1 MAPALNTI
9 PDAPADE
16 AAPLTAAPQ
25 SKTSI
30 KGLVAGAAVASFILG
45 LMAATAVTSAA
56 APRAPAAF
64 SVRHSS
70 VQLQT
75 EGRCLTARTHK
86 EKAFVD
92 IKPCGYYPDSQSW
105 DINGD
110 QIRLSGTSLC
120 LDGLGGSLF
129 NTGRHDKFGLYDC
142 KDSVNQKFSWENGG
156 LALSTPLNLKHPGV
170 LCVETRGNDVVP
182 AEKAKVSCQSWEI
195 TDGPTPAPPPT
206 PRPATPTF
214 KNCPWNYDKQCT
226 NDSDCVSPGFNDCQ
240 KCHIGSGSTM
250 NICGPKSAPPPTPS
264 PAGKGKCN
272 TQLSPKSQG
281 ARSCNP
287 KYNEEDFPYYNREC
301 SGNGKCSTCR
311 KSTTSKHFNGHNWSG
326 YCMDPNDE

>member
-1 MAPALNTI
+1 MAETEVITLSSDSEDDQPA
-9 PDAPADE
+9 P
-16 AAPLTAAPQ
+16 
-25 SKTSI
+25 
-30 KGLVAGAAVASFILG
+30 
-45 LMAATAVTSAA
+45 AA

-70 VQLQT
+70 VQLRT

-129 NTGRHDKFGLYDC
+129 NTGRHNKFGLYQC

-206 PRPATPTF
+206 P
-214 KNCPWNYDKQCT
+214 
-226 NDSDCVSPGFNDCQ
+226 SPG
-240 KCHIGSGSTM
+240 K
-250 NICGPKSAPPPTPS
+250 
-264 PAGKGKCN
+264 KGQCD
-272 TQLSPKSQG
+272 TYYPPKSQG
-281 ARSCNP
+281 ARSCHSDDDCTDNG
-287 KYNEEDFPYYNREC
+287 RC
-301 SGNGKCSTCR
+301 SVCR
-311 KSTTSKHFNGHNWSG
+311 HSSTSKKFNGHSWKG
-326 YCMDPNDE
+326 YCLDPRDEQ